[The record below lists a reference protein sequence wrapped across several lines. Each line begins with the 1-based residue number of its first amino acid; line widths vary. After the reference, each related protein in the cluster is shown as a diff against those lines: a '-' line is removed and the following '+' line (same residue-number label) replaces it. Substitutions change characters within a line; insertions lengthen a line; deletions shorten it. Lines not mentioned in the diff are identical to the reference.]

1 MTDSTDSGLSTT
13 ADLTERTAYEAYL
26 LEAVYKIVG
35 NPFESEGVDD
45 LIFPPDGSPPA
56 QIIHGMASLELGDWR
71 PGFLNRGA
79 PLIFT
84 TAFKLLDM
92 VMEWVLAQNGHASN
106 FRFNEKIKKLEGSL
120 IFPPLIETRPQL
132 RERLIAL
139 YKELAPLRGT
149 IIHNRHFTSAE
160 GVLSVSTSKDDLPVY
175 WSQEDLR
182 NLSLLLVLLA
192 RCLEGS
198 WKLDPYIEKRFYYLL
213 DELAPFHKLA
223 PLGQMMPSYRR
234 ARVYVRDEDPIVVD
248 LEKVG
253 AAALWGRQAQ
263 DVVYDLRI
271 VAISNDGSNVT
282 TYIVRYDELLGLG
295 SQLIRSRAELEH
307 SLEPIN
313 DPIDPVALAGALS
326 VV

>member
-1 MTDSTDSGLSTT
+1 MTSPSSYNSPAPTDLG
-13 ADLTERTAYEAYL
+13 ERTAYESYL

-35 NPFESEGVDD
+35 NPFESEGVYD

-56 QIIHGMASLELGDWR
+56 QIIHGMASIELGDWR
-71 PGFLNRGA
+71 PGFLTMGA

-106 FRFNEKIKKLEGSL
+106 FRFSEKIKKLEGPL
-120 IFPPLIETRPQL
+120 TFPPLIETHPQL
-132 RERLIAL
+132 RERLLAL

-149 IIHNRHFTSAE
+149 IIHNRYFTSVE
-160 GVLSVSTSKDDLPVY
+160 GVLNVSTAKNGSTVH
-175 WSQEDLR
+175 WSQTDLR
-182 NLSLLLVLLA
+182 NLSLLLVLLV

-198 WKLDPYIEKRFYYLL
+198 WSLDPYVEKRFYYLL

-248 LEKVG
+248 LEKVRT
-253 AAALWGRQAQ
+253 AALWGRHGQ

-271 VAISNDGSNVT
+271 VAISRDGSGVT

-295 SQLIRSRAELEH
+295 SQLVRPRADLER
-307 SLEPIN
+307 SLEPIY
-313 DPIDPVALAGALS
+313 DPIDPVALARALS
-326 VV
+326 VL